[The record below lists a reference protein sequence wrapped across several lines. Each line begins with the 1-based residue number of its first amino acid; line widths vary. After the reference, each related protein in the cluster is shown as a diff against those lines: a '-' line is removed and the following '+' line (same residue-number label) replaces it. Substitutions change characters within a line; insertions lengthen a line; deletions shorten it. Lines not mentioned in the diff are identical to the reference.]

1 MVPVNNYLF
10 LLARAKNQPKIL
22 KKKNQLIRKI
32 NNIFLITVKTISYIK
47 LGTNQ
52 NLKKLLLYTQ
62 QFKLKNI

>member
-10 LLARAKNQPKIL
+10 LLARATNQPKIL